1 MPNNFKFL
9 LYMNPNPAIEIKQL
23 ADKINHYNFQYYQ
36 NHVSE
41 ISDIEFDKLLARLQM
56 LENQYPE
63 LALPDSP
70 TQRVGGVVAKD
81 FVQVKH
87 KYPMLSLSNTYN
99 ADELREFDQRV
110 AKGLENKPYQY
121 ICEMK
126 YDGVAI
132 TLIYENGILT
142 KAVTRGDGEQGD
154 DVTQNVKTIKS
165 VPLKVIADDIPDYFE
180 VRGEIYMPRE
190 SFDKINVEIEEDN
203 ILRIKQGKKPNTLL
217 ANPRN
222 AASGT
227 VKMHDSGVVAK
238 RNLACF
244 VYDLLGEN
252 LPQKTHEENL
262 QTLKRWKFNV
272 FEDNR
277 KVSTIDEVLAYIAE
291 WETKR
296 YDLPLDT
303 DGAVLKLNDKAQ
315 REILGFTSK
324 SPKWAIAYK
333 YKAENEPTILES
345 VTYQVGRTGAVTP
358 VANLKPVRLAGTTVK
373 RATLHNANEIARLDL
388 HEGDTVFVEKSGEI
402 IPKITGVD
410 KTKRSLF
417 AQPIKYVSNCP
428 ECSTQ
433 LIRNEGEAIFFC
445 PNEKGCPPQ
454 IKAKIEHYVSRK
466 AMNIDSLGGKTIES
480 LFENKLIRNVADLYE
495 LKFEQ
500 VRRLEGFKETSTNN
514 VIKGIENSKQQPFK
528 NVLFGLGIRFVGETV
543 AEKLADFFKNI
554 DNLAKA
560 TVEELQQAPEIGE
573 RIAESIVLWFQ
584 DADNQALIARLKA
597 AAVQLQS
604 LDTPKVIL
612 SSKLEGK
619 TFLISGTFE
628 NYGREELKDLIE
640 QHGGKVLSG
649 VSGKL
654 NFLVAGNEA
663 GSSKLEKAQKAGV
676 AVISEA
682 AFSAMLAN

>member
-1 MPNNFKFL
+1 
-9 LYMNPNPAIEIKQL
+9 MNPNPAIEIKQL

-36 NHVSE
+36 NHISE

-63 LALPDSP
+63 LAQPDSP
-70 TQRVGGVVAKD
+70 TQRVGGLVAKD

-99 ADELREFDQRV
+99 AEELREFDQRV
-110 AKGLENKPYQY
+110 AKGLENKPYEY

-190 SFDKINVEIEEDN
+190 SFDKINAEIEEDN

-252 LPQKTHEENL
+252 LPQKTQEENL
-262 QTLKRWKFNV
+262 QALKRWKFNV

-277 KVSTIDEVLAYIAE
+277 KVTTIDEVLAYIAE

-296 YDLPLDT
+296 YDLPFDT

-410 KTKRSLF
+410 KTKRSVV

-500 VRRLEGFKETSTNN
+500 VRRLEGFKDTSTNN

-543 AEKLADFFKNI
+543 AEKLANFFKNI

-560 TVEELQQAPEIGE
+560 SVEELQQAPEIGE

-584 DADNQALIARLKA
+584 DADNQQLIARLKA
-597 AAVQLQS
+597 AAVQLES

-682 AFSAMLAN
+682 EFLAML

>member
-1 MPNNFKFL
+1 MH
-9 LYMNPNPAIEIKQL
+9 PNPAIEIKQL

-63 LALPDSP
+63 LAQPDSP
-70 TQRVGGVVAKD
+70 TQRVGGLVAKD

-87 KYPMLSLSNTYN
+87 KYQMLSLSNTYN
-99 ADELREFDQRV
+99 AEELREFDQRV

-132 TLIYENGILT
+132 TLVYENGILT

-154 DVTQNVKTIKS
+154 DVTQNVRTIKS
-165 VPLKVIADDIPDYFE
+165 VPLKVIADDLPDYFE

-190 SFDKINVEIEEDN
+190 SFDKINAEIEEDN

-277 KVSTIDEVLAYIAE
+277 KVETIDEVLAYIAE

-428 ECSTQ
+428 ECGTQ

-480 LFENKLIRNVADLYE
+480 LFENKLICNVADLYE

-500 VRRLEGFKETSTNN
+500 VRRLEGFKDTSTNN

-560 TVEELQQAPEIGE
+560 SVEELQQAPEIGE
-573 RIAESIVLWFQ
+573 RIAESIVIWFQ

-676 AVISEA
+676 AVISETE
-682 AFSAMLAN
+682 FSAML